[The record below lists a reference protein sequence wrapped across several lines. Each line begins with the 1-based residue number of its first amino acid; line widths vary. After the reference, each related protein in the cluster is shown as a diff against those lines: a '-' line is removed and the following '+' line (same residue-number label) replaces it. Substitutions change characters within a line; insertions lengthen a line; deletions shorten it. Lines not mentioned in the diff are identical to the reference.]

1 MGWPRSNNLKTH
13 IQWALENNA
22 FIPNLDEINLNP
34 PPAATLAQ
42 KSSSLPA
49 PPPPEPSASNP
60 ARFHSVSDK
69 PKASSYSL
77 ISDSEDGNSSDSDSD
92 LEFLALITKQ
102 PEECSSSATD
112 SINSASIQSS
122 RSSEA
127 FNADNNDNGQDL
139 NGHKDRYGIQDIAHN
154 PNWASKS
161 DTIDYP
167 VRNNNFVAPSHSSY
181 SNPTRPAYHQAS
193 PLPPSPRSPEPDSP
207 VDLPDSPPLIAHTP
221 IKKNSQ
227 FILQESESL
236 HETPSGPKPEI
247 GSLFTEKIALL
258 ERKISILQETLNS
271 NGIKCSTSDVDFNL
285 NEVEQR
291 INRFAEDD
299 DDDIVNIHSSPSL
312 FSYTSPI
319 DSHRRRGLPSDV
331 HTDAFDSDGGMQ
343 VEEVRSLGPPMLDS
357 LPAQPRSDDIQVLD
371 QHQFQHMHDTPIYS
385 VDDEHIHTG
394 DSSRG
399 DNSRDDAD
407 LRRDW
412 DTGESHLNAH
422 TIPQSTQSLHTSGQ
436 TQHTH
441 PWTRETMHTLR
452 TRFGLNGFRANQADA
467 VNETLSGNDVV
478 VLMPTGGGKSLCYQL
493 PALVTSGKTSGTT
506 LVISPLI
513 SLMQDQVYHLKNR
526 NIQAEMLNSRLSVA
540 ERNAVFSKLRN
551 GDLQLLYL
559 SPEMLSASGAMK
571 SALQQ
576 LYSAGRL
583 ARIVIDEA
591 HCVSSWGHDFRPD
604 YMELT
609 RVKYDFPNSPIMAL
623 TATANERVL
632 LDIVNCLRPNP
643 KVLRQSFNRQ
653 NLYYEVR
660 QKTSEVLQDIA
671 GICRQFSGK
680 SGIIYCNSKKN
691 CEETAASLQNL
702 GISAS
707 FYHAGLDQDVRASV
721 QTDWQKGRS
730 QVVCATIAFGMG
742 IDKPDVRY
750 VIHLTLP
757 RNVEGYYQETG
768 RAGRDGK
775 PSRCVLFYTY
785 RDVQLLQK
793 MIYQDKNLSHAIREH
808 HKSLLIRVM
817 QYCENS
823 TDCRRKQVLQYFN
836 EDFDPRFCRMQC
848 DNCRKMKDQVA
859 VRKDMTSQAK
869 QIINVLDESSRNNSV
884 TTQQLIDI
892 LIGRTS
898 SKIKTCKFNTQ
909 SWFGC
914 LRNQGLVIVERLVHS
929 LLSERVLEEYS
940 QYNKS
945 RYPQTYARSGPNARQ
960 VIRGTMAI
968 QLVMPT
974 ENTTAPPQS
983 RGSSNN
989 ISSYSYKRSSN
1000 SKTRLPFKQKKVRY

>member
-1 MGWPRSNNLKTH
+1 MGWPRSNNLKSH
-13 IQWALENNA
+13 LQWAFENNT
-22 FIPNLDEINLNP
+22 FTPNLEEINRNP

-42 KSSSLPA
+42 KSLSLPA
-49 PPPPEPSASNP
+49 PPPPISNNVNLGRSLSETDRP
-60 ARFHSVSDK
+60 EVT
-69 PKASSYSL
+69 SYSL
-77 ISDSEDGNSSDSDSD
+77 ISDSEDENFSGSDSDSD
-92 LEFLALITKQ
+92 LEFLAQINKQ
-102 PEECSSSATD
+102 PEDYSSSATD
-112 SINSASIQSS
+112 GANSASRQSS
-122 RSSEA
+122 RDYEPFDTVA
-127 FNADNNDNGQDL
+127 NDNHKQVH
-139 NGHKDRYGIQDIAHN
+139 NGLDALQGV
-154 PNWASKS
+154 
-161 DTIDYP
+161 T
-167 VRNNNFVAPSHSSY
+167 PSAQLQ
-181 SNPTRPAYHQAS
+181 T
-193 PLPPSPRSPEPDSP
+193 PPSPPLPRWPEPNSP
-207 VDLPDSPPLIAHTP
+207 INLPDSPPLIAQTP
-221 IKKNSQ
+221 INKNSQ
-227 FILQESESL
+227 FTLHQAESL

-258 ERKISILQETLNS
+258 ERKISILQDTLKS
-271 NGIKCSTSDVDFNL
+271 NGVPFNTRDVDFNL
-285 NEVEQR
+285 GEVEQR

-299 DDDIVNIHSSPSL
+299 DDDIINIHSSPSL

-319 DSHRRRGLPSDV
+319 DSNRRKGLPSDV

-343 VEEVRSLGPPMLDS
+343 VEEVKSLGPPMLES
-357 LPAQPRSDDIQVLD
+357 LPPQPRSDDIQVLD
-371 QHQFQHMHDTPIYS
+371 QHQYQFMQDTPIYS

-399 DNSRDDAD
+399 DSSREDTYF
-407 LRRDW
+407 RRDEAPAEPF
-412 DTGESHLNAH
+412 TNAH
-422 TIPQSTQSLHTSGQ
+422 VMAPSQSLHASGQ

-526 NIQAEMLNSRLSVA
+526 NIQAEMLNSRLSA
-540 ERNAVFSKLRN
+540 ADRNAVFSKLRS

-576 LYSAGRL
+576 LYSKGKL

-623 TATANERVL
+623 TATGNERVL

-643 KVLRQSFNRQ
+643 RVLKQSFNRQ

-721 QTDWQKGRS
+721 QTDWQQGRS

-793 MIYQDKNLSHAIREH
+793 MIYQDKNLSPAIREH
-808 HKSLLIRVM
+808 HKALLIRVM

-859 VRKDMTSQAK
+859 VRKDMTMQAK
-869 QIINVLDESSRNNSV
+869 QVITVLDESSRNNSV

-892 LIGRTS
+892 LIGRSS
-898 SKIKTCKFNTQ
+898 SKIKSCKFNAQ

-945 RYPQTYARSGPNARQ
+945 RYPQTYARSGPNARS
-960 VIRGTMAI
+960 VLRGTMAI

-974 ENTTAPPQS
+974 ETTAAPPQS
-983 RGSSNN
+983 RGNTAANSLRSHPN
-989 ISSYSYKRSSN
+989 KRSSN
-1000 SKTRLPFKQKKVRY
+1000 SKTKLSFKQKRARYSA